1 MTALLLLMTIKV
13 ALPRMADTVS
23 QQDSNVTSS
32 CADFHADFIDAPS
45 SVTDMMSWSSLP
57 LCGPVKII
65 A

>member
-1 MTALLLLMTIKV
+1 
-13 ALPRMADTVS
+13 MAGTVS

-45 SVTDMMSWSSLP
+45 SVSDLMSWTSL
-57 LCGPVKII
+57 LLRGTVGII